1 MTTDSRGER
10 SPMPG
15 PGLRATPNPPLPWPG
30 NHSAG
35 VQASRALP
43 AALEYTGPLDQIEP
57 GFYVVPYSMSPKALL
72 DSLFDNLPPSA
83 MGKFSALNPGLDGPL
98 KAGSMIVL
106 GSGQGTACTWQEA
119 QLMQA
124 AEEVRVALEPLTP
137 QDADDMVKHRAV
149 IAAFTGDASTWGGVT
164 ATVLEKHLGELRKI
178 LMDVETL
185 HQNTYN
191 RDGHL
196 KSNDFFKERKRLL
209 KKLDDH
215 LLNSTRLRGKT
226 SLGDHFKLKSALGI
240 SSRSLVHHWKQAG
253 TAGQIPGYANHV
265 KAMTRATRFM
275 QAGGYVGISLGGL
288 SSVLAVQELCAFD
301 PDAPACRKA
310 KYTESTKFLGSA
322 AGGYAAGNTAYLAGG
337 TICAALGLSTGVG
350 GVLCVGLITGGGSWL
365 GTTLG
370 AIGGEKVGDVLY
382 EKVLR

>member
-35 VQASRALP
+35 VQASKALP

-178 LMDVETL
+178 LLEMQSL
-185 HQNTYN
+185 HQKVYQ

-196 KSNDFFKERKRLL
+196 RSVDFFEQRRELIAKI
-209 KKLDDH
+209 DAH
-215 LLNSTRLRGKT
+215 LLNSRRIRKQTT
-226 SLGDHFKLKSALGI
+226 FGDHPKLKRALGI

-253 TAGQIPGYANHV
+253 APGQIPGYVNHV
-265 KAMTRATRFM
+265 KAVSRAAKFM
-275 QAGGYVGISLGGL
+275 VAGGYVGIGLGGL
-288 SSVLAVQELCAFD
+288 SSVLAIQEVCADD
-301 PDAPACRKA
+301 PESPACRKV
-310 KYTESTKFLGSA
+310 KFTEGGKFGGSVGGGIGGGGLGYWA
-322 AGGYAAGNTAYLAGG
+322 AGPTCVALGISTGAGG
-337 TICAALGLSTGVG
+337 VICVA
-350 GVLCVGLITGGGSWL
+350 LITGGGSFL
-365 GTTLG
+365 GTTGGGLLG
-370 AIGGEKVGDVLY
+370 EWMGDVAY
-382 EKVLR
+382 EVTYP